1 LQYQPAGFSSLE
13 IRNAFLRFF
22 VSLFQ
27 NYRQFIDRK
36 SFRSAEFLA
45 STNGT
50 GASTIFLGHV
60 LKTQMFDRFLEERQ
74 ENPKNPVVLFFD
86 ESINAKLN
94 RSKKAA
100 LTHIRRGGGKKLT
113 NFLDDRSGVVSLSWA
128 AAAAVWLCVSSSSHL
143 RFLVVVEPS

>member
-1 LQYQPAGFSSLE
+1 
-13 IRNAFLRFF
+13 
-22 VSLFQ
+22 LFQ

-36 SFRSAEFLA
+36 SFRAAEFLA

-50 GASTIFLGHV
+50 GDNTIFVGHV

-100 LTHIRRGGGKKLT
+100 LTHIGRGGGKKAT
-113 NFLDDRSGVVSLSWA
+113 DFLDDRSGVVSLSF
-128 AAAAVWLCVSSSSHL
+128 AAAVWLCV
-143 RFLVVVEPS
+143 FLLLLLTFTSLLSLTADGHFCAATTFKLGTTR

>member
-1 LQYQPAGFSSLE
+1 M
-13 IRNAFLRFF
+13 RFF

-27 NYRQFIDRK
+27 NYRQFIDRE

-50 GASTIFLGHV
+50 GDNTNFVGHV

-74 ENPKNPVVLFFD
+74 ENPRNPVVVFFD

-100 LTHIRRGGGKKLT
+100 LTHIGRGGGKKST
-113 NFLDDRSGVVSLSWA
+113 DFLDDRSGVVSLSWTA
-128 AAAAVWLCVSSSSHL
+128 AATV
-143 RFLVVVEPS
+143 